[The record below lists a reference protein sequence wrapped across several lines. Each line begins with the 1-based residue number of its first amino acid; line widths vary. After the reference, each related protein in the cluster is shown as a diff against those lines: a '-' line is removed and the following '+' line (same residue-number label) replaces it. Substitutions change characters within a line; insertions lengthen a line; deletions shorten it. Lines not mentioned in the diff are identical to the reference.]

1 MQIERTP
8 ALYLCRHI
16 LIRNNMKKLMLILAL
31 CITSIAANSQTT
43 VTPDKVKVYCE
54 VMCVQYNFFKNDVNA
69 LVDFG
74 IAEKAKNA
82 NGWIYNSENGKKYSF
97 ASPMSVFAYMAK
109 RGWEYKDAII
119 ITEAG
124 KQNVWHFILT
134 KELPAGYTAD
144 DVIGDIDYR
153 NK

>member
-1 MQIERTP
+1 M
-8 ALYLCRHI
+8 I
-16 LIRNNMKKLMLILAL
+16 LLVA
-31 CITSIAANSQTT
+31 CIIGIAANAQSSEQTG
-43 VTPDKVKVYCE
+43 KVKVYCE
-54 VMCVQYNFFKNDVNA
+54 VMCVQYNLFKNDVNA

-74 IAEKAKNA
+74 IAEKAKYA
-82 NGWIYNSENGKKYSF
+82 NGWIYNSENDKKYSF

-119 ITEAG
+119 VTESSTMKGAH
-124 KQNVWHFILT
+124 NVWHFILT
-134 KELPAGYTAD
+134 KEFPADYTAE

>member
-1 MQIERTP
+1 
-8 ALYLCRHI
+8 
-16 LIRNNMKKLMLILAL
+16 MKKVMLILAL
-31 CITSIAANSQTT
+31 CIMGIAANAQTSEN
-43 VTPDKVKVYCE
+43 PDKVKIYCV
-54 VMCVQYNFFKNDVNA
+54 VMCVQYNLFKQDVNA

-74 IAEKAKNA
+74 IAEQGKYA
-82 NGWIYNSENGKKYSF
+82 NGWIYNSENNKKYSF

-119 ITEAG
+119 ITESAG
-124 KQNVWHFILT
+124 LSGKSNVWHFILT
-134 KELPAGYTAD
+134 KEMPAGYTQE

>member
-1 MQIERTP
+1 
-8 ALYLCRHI
+8 
-16 LIRNNMKKLMLILAL
+16 MKKLILILAVCL
-31 CITSIAANSQTT
+31 MGMAATAQSFEQTE
-43 VTPDKVKVYCE
+43 KIKVYCE
-54 VMCVQYNFFKNDVNA
+54 VMCVQYNLFKQDVNA

-74 IAEKAKNA
+74 IAEQGKYA
-82 NGWIYNSENGKKYSF
+82 NGWIYNSENNKKYSF

-109 RGWEYKDAII
+109 RGWEYEDAII
-119 ITEAG
+119 VTEGAGLSG

-134 KELPAGYTAD
+134 KEFPANYTPD

>member
-1 MQIERTP
+1 
-8 ALYLCRHI
+8 
-16 LIRNNMKKLMLILAL
+16 MKKIILFMAA
-31 CITSIAANSQTT
+31 CIIGMSATAQSLEQ
-43 VTPDKVKVYCE
+43 PEKVKVYCE
-54 VMCVQYNFFKNDVNA
+54 VMCVQYNLFKQDVNA

-74 IAEKAKNA
+74 LADKAKNA
-82 NGWIYNSENGKKYSF
+82 NGWIYNSENNKKYSF

-119 ITEAG
+119 VTEGAGLSG

-134 KELPAGYTAD
+134 KEFPANYTPD

>member
-1 MQIERTP
+1 
-8 ALYLCRHI
+8 
-16 LIRNNMKKLMLILAL
+16 MKKLMLILAL
-31 CITSIAANSQTT
+31 CIVGIAANAQSSNN
-43 VTPDKVKVYCE
+43 PDKVKIYCE
-54 VMCVQYNFFKNDVNA
+54 VMCVQYNLFKQDVNA

-74 IAEKAKNA
+74 IAEKGRYA
-82 NGWIYNSENGKKYSF
+82 NGWIYNRENDKKYSF

-119 ITEAG
+119 ITETAG
-124 KQNVWHFILT
+124 LTGGKSNVWHFILT
-134 KELPAGYTAD
+134 KEMPADYTQE

>member
-1 MQIERTP
+1 
-8 ALYLCRHI
+8 
-16 LIRNNMKKLMLILAL
+16 MLILAL
-31 CITSIAANSQTT
+31 CIMGIAANAQTSENS
-43 VTPDKVKVYCE
+43 DKVKVYCE
-54 VMCVQYNFFKNDVNA
+54 VMCVQYNLFKQDVNA

-74 IAEKAKNA
+74 IAEKAKYA
-82 NGWIYNSENGKKYSF
+82 NGWIYNSENNKKYSF

-119 ITEAG
+119 ITESAG
-124 KQNVWHFILT
+124 LTGGKSNVWHFILT
-134 KELPAGYTAD
+134 KDFPLGYTPE

>member
-1 MQIERTP
+1 
-8 ALYLCRHI
+8 
-16 LIRNNMKKLMLILAL
+16 MKKLFLILAL
-31 CITSIAANSQTT
+31 CVVGIAANAQMSEQS
-43 VTPDKVKVYCE
+43 DNVKVYCE
-54 VMCVQYNFFKNDVNA
+54 VMCVQYNLFKQDVNA

-74 IAEKAKNA
+74 IAEQGKYA
-82 NGWIYNSENGKKYSF
+82 NGWIYNSSNNKKYSF

-119 ITEAG
+119 VTESAG
-124 KQNVWHFILT
+124 LGGKSNVWHFILT
-134 KELPAGYTAD
+134 KEFPINYTPE

>member
-1 MQIERTP
+1 
-8 ALYLCRHI
+8 
-16 LIRNNMKKLMLILAL
+16 MKKVMLILAL
-31 CITSIAANSQTT
+31 CIMGIAANAQSSENS
-43 VTPDKVKVYCE
+43 DKVKVYCE
-54 VMCVQYNFFKNDVNA
+54 VMCVQYNLFKQDVNA

-74 IAEKAKNA
+74 IAEKAKYA
-82 NGWIYNSENGKKYSF
+82 NGWIYNSENNKKYSF

-119 ITEAG
+119 ITESAG
-124 KQNVWHFILT
+124 LSGKSNVWHFILT
-134 KELPAGYTAD
+134 KDFPLDYTPE

>member
-1 MQIERTP
+1 
-8 ALYLCRHI
+8 
-16 LIRNNMKKLMLILAL
+16 MKKVMLFLGL
-31 CITSIAANSQTT
+31 CFMGIAANAQTSENT
-43 VTPDKVKVYCE
+43 EKVKVYCE
-54 VMCVQYNFFKNDVNA
+54 VMCVQYNLFKQDVNA

-74 IAEKAKNA
+74 IAEKAKYA
-82 NGWIYNSENGKKYSF
+82 NGWIYDSSRDKKYSF

-119 ITEAG
+119 ITESAG
-124 KQNVWHFILT
+124 LSGKSNVWHFILT
-134 KELPAGYTAD
+134 KDFPADYTPE